1 MQNTSALYKQI
12 IAADT
17 HWFESKL
24 VLNSVEYDETDLFS
38 IETNRQ
44 TVDGKPEIGKAI
56 SSEISVDMVEPNVT
70 LPKMAVIIPY
80 FRAVGLVEESET
92 AEIVGGIIEMTDAEN
107 VDGILTFDED
117 SGVYISQ
124 ADILTWAADHLV
136 ERASEWLQNGVY
148 FVDTR
153 QHIDG
158 SLNTLR
164 IHGYDAMLKAEADYP
179 DTNHAWPYAD
189 NLVVAEIAQTMG
201 VTVDAR
207 TWDYI
212 HGSYNVQLPANYTM
226 REVLESIASSYCGN
240 FVMSAEGKLLFV
252 PLYGFDPDIDGSYLA
267 DENGNALVFGSE
279 SWCILI

>member
-1 MQNTSALYKQI
+1 MQSVSALYKQI

-56 SSEISVDMVEPNVT
+56 SSEISVDMVDPNVT

-80 FRAVGLVEESET
+80 FRAVGLVSESET
-92 AEIVGGIIEMTDAEN
+92 AEIVDGIIEMTDAEN
-107 VDGILTFDED
+107 VNGILTFDED

-136 ERASEWLQNGVY
+136 ERTSEWLQNGVY
-148 FVDTR
+148 YIDTR
-153 QHIDG
+153 QHISG
-158 SLNTLR
+158 SFNTLR
-164 IHGYDAMLKAEADYP
+164 IHGYDATLKAEADYP
-179 DTNHAWPYAD
+179 STNHAWPYAD
-189 NLVVAEIAQTMG
+189 NLVVEEIAQTIG
-201 VTVDAR
+201 VTVDSR
-207 TWDYI
+207 TWNCINGTYD
-212 HGSYNVQLPANYTM
+212 VQLPTNYTM

-252 PLYGFDPDIDGSYLA
+252 PLYGFDPDIDGYYLA
-267 DENGNALVFGSE
+267 DEDDNALDFGGGV
-279 SWCILI
+279 CILV